1 MTVKENVHRLIDEL
15 SDSTLV
21 EAERYLEAL
30 RRAELEPLWQA
41 FMAAPEDDEPLTAED
56 IAAIEEGKA
65 EIARGEGIPWEIAR
79 EQLRSHD

>member
-1 MTVKENVHRLIDEL
+1 MTVKENLHRLIDEL

-79 EQLRSHD
+79 EQLLSHD

>member
-79 EQLRSHD
+79 EQLLSHD

>member
-1 MTVKENVHRLIDEL
+1 MTVKENVHRLIDQL

-79 EQLRSHD
+79 EQLLSHD